1 MIYVECLPDQ
11 ALVTGLGISPEGVEH
26 SHGKSDI
33 CQKLQRHAGAKGLV
47 DEDPSAPRP
56 SYLIGLQKRQTK
68 HDITVLDD
76 PSNRNMVLVLSP
88 RLEEWVAEAAS
99 KAGVSLESYD
109 FPVDPG
115 ELHKV
120 VNHRIGKF
128 QKLIHDLRKKSS
140 ALQELERLLRG

>member
-11 ALVTGLGISPEGVEH
+11 ALVTALGISAEKVEH

-33 CQKLQRHAGAKGLV
+33 CQKLQRHGGAKGLV
-47 DEDPSAPRP
+47 DEDPSARQP
-56 SYLIGLQKRQTK
+56 SYLLRLQKRQAMHGFT
-68 HDITVLDD
+68 ILDD

-99 KAGVSLESYD
+99 KAGVSLASYD
-109 FPVDPG
+109 LPVDPG

-140 ALQELERLLRG
+140 MIQEMERLLRA